1 MSVSLTILISLILST
16 AAIWVLTQNK
26 RIKSILFP
34 VNLLLLYLLFWK
46 IAGPVFAHLFLFAGF
61 LIVITILLLSP
72 DAEPKKSLHLKFQF
86 KYVLSLGTVALYT
99 IVSLLVFIDAV
110 RQSESLDLLT
120 SLVSVE
126 FLDFIW
132 IYIIVSALFSI
143 QLSLLLKGIFKTD
156 E

>member
-1 MSVSLTILISLILST
+1 MSLTILISLILST

-46 IAGPVFAHLFLFAGF
+46 IAGPVFAHLFLFVGF

-72 DAEPKKSLHLKFQF
+72 DAEPKKSLHPKFQL
-86 KYVLSLGTVALYT
+86 KHVLSLGTIALYIIT
-99 IVSLLVFIDAV
+99 SLLVFASAA
-110 RQSESLDLLT
+110 RQSESLDLPT
-120 SLVSVE
+120 SLVPVE